1 LGAGIEIRK
10 RVYGIVSFIRLYI
23 IDFEMRR
30 CVYPGRFA
38 MESAHLRGWTF
49 EGEA

>member
-10 RVYGIVSFIRLYI
+10 WAYGIVSFIRLYK

-38 MESAHLRGWTF
+38 MKSAHRRDWVF